1 MKYMF
6 LTFLILVSSISF
18 GQDRRNYMI
27 FNLSG
32 GVIPYSQMITELSEA
47 EVIFFG
53 ELHNNA
59 IAHWLQIEI
68 LKELHAELGKDIVV
82 GAEMFESDNQL
93 LIDEFFSGLIT
104 EKKFEDEARLWN
116 NYSTDYKPVLQYA
129 KENNIPFIAT
139 NIPRRYASLVAQKN
153 LDGLNQLSERA
164 KEYIAPLPIEF
175 DPEVECY
182 KKMMNMGH
190 GMPMKTKSFLPQA
203 QAAKDAT
210 MAYFLHENRK
220 ENAIFYHLNGSYHS
234 DYHEGIIWY
243 LKKHDPDVKVL
254 TISTV
259 VQEDI
264 DKLDKNYTEKADY
277 ILVVDSDM
285 TNTY

>member
-1 MKYMF
+1 MKCLF
-6 LTFLILVSSISF
+6 ITFLILVSGISQ
-18 GQDRRNYMI
+18 GQVKHNYMI
-27 FNLSG
+27 FNSSG
-32 GVIPYSQMITELSEA
+32 SKVPYSQMIEKLSEA

-59 IAHWLQIEI
+59 IAHWLQTEI
-68 LKELHAELGKDIVV
+68 LKELHAGMGKDFVI
-82 GAEMFESDNQL
+82 GAEMFEADNQL
-93 LIDEFFSGLIT
+93 LIDELFGGLIT
-104 EKKFEDEARLWN
+104 EKKFEDEARLWS
-116 NYSTDYKPVLQYA
+116 NYSTDYKPILQYA

-190 GMPMKTKSFLPQA
+190 GMPMKTKSYLPQA

-210 MAYFLHENRK
+210 MAYFLHKNRK

-243 LKKHDPDVKVL
+243 LKKQDPDVKVL

-264 DKLDKNYTEKADY
+264 DKLDEKYTEKADY